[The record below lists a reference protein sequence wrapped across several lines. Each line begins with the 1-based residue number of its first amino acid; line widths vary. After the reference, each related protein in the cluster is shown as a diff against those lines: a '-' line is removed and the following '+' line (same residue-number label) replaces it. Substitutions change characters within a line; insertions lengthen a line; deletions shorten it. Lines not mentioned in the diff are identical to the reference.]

1 MSMIQTGRLELSSQQ
16 PVETKSGNTSTFTQ
30 VDYPTPFPAGSTVIV
45 QTTVQTF
52 NGSDTPGIRLADVN
66 ETGFLIR
73 INELYSTGNN
83 GVQSDGTH
91 TTETVGW
98 TAYTV

>member
-1 MSMIQTGRLELSSQQ
+1 MSMIQTGKLDLSSDD
-16 PVETKSGNTSTFTQ
+16 PVETKSGNTSTFTR
-30 VDYPTPFPAGSTVIV
+30 VDFPAPFPAGSVVIV

-52 NGSDTPGIRLADVN
+52 NGADTPGVRLADVS

-73 INELYSTGNN
+73 INELFGEGVKSN
-83 GVQSDGTH
+83 GLH
-91 TTETVGW
+91 AAETIGW

>member
-1 MSMIQTGRLELSSQQ
+1 MSMIQTGKLELSSEH
-16 PVETKSGNTSTFTQ
+16 PVEKKSGNTSTFTR
-30 VDYPTPFPAGSTVIV
+30 VDFPTPFPAGSEVIV

-52 NGSDTPGIRLADVN
+52 NGSDTPGVRLHDVS

-73 INELYSTGNN
+73 INELTGAGVTGN
-83 GVQSDGTH
+83 GVHGP
-91 TTETVGW
+91 ETIGW